1 MPSQATMPVWAPVRV
16 KAAPASIVACSPPAC
31 NASPTAPRVI
41 SVAATETGRNR
52 MRTPGIELNQKGSV
66 ETGSSLSMMAA

>member
-1 MPSQATMPVWAPVRV
+1 
-16 KAAPASIVACSPPAC
+16 
-31 NASPTAPRVI
+31 
-41 SVAATETGRNR
+41 